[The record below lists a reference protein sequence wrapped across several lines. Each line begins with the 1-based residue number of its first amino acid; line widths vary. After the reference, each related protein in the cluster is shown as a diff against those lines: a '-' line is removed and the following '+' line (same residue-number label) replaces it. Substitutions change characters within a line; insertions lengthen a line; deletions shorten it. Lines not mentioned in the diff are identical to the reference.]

1 MVLPRRSQLGEGR
14 CFPELDLGG
23 ERVGA
28 IPPEFAS
35 AVFAGVGPL
44 MARAAGKGVNAIT
57 VSLIVFV
64 GLWLAS
70 TVFLIVLYTGQEELR
85 KDNAD
90 LRKKNSQL
98 ISSAEQQSVEAA
110 KSAGV
115 GDQTV
120 VGLLEGARAATAKLA
135 TGEEID
141 DVGRV
146 RSKRDEL
153 LQTIRRDALVSAPD
167 SFADASLYGA
177 LQVLYDEYRREH
189 GLRETAEKRV
199 AELDK
204 QVNEQ
209 LAMNTKERDQFDV
222 KSKGLAEEV
231 RSAETG
237 RASSRKDHE
246 QAVAKL
252 EQDFKTYRDQQDA
265 ELTRLRQDKAKLERQ
280 LGDLQ
285 HRLSKIM
292 DDFAEMMVGP
302 EKLATA
308 RQADGT
314 ILSAVPGDQS
324 VYIDLGSK
332 DRLVLGMQFAVY
344 PREAGIPTDGR
355 GKAQLEV
362 VSIGDSSSEC
372 RVVRV
377 APNQVVLEGDIIANP
392 AYDPTRRQNF
402 VVVGDFDLDRDGIPD
417 PAGIATIESI
427 ITGWGGIVADDLTAL
442 TDFVIVGNR
451 PRLPRPASEVPP
463 GQAEVN
469 AAMQRALDRYNNVVE
484 TAGKLAVPV
493 LPQDTFLN
501 FLGFSGRRVARE

>member
-1 MVLPRRSQLGEGR
+1 
-14 CFPELDLGG
+14 
-23 ERVGA
+23 
-28 IPPEFAS
+28 
-35 AVFAGVGPL
+35 

-70 TVFLIVLYTGQEELR
+70 TVFLIVLYTAQEEIR
-85 KDNAD
+85 KENAD
-90 LRKKNSQL
+90 LRKRNSQL
-98 ISSAEQQSVEAA
+98 ISSAEQQSVELA
-110 KSAGV
+110 KAAGV

-120 VGLLEGARAATAKLA
+120 VGLLEAARAATAKLA
-135 TGEEID
+135 SGEEAD

-146 RSKRDEL
+146 RAKRDEL
-153 LQTIRRDALVSAPD
+153 LQSIRRDALVSTPD
-167 SFADASLYGA
+167 AFADASLYAA
-177 LQVLYDEYRREH
+177 LQTLYDEFRREH

-209 LAMNTKERDQFDV
+209 LATNTKERDQFDV
-222 KSKGLAEEV
+222 RSKGLAEEV
-231 RSAETG
+231 RSTETS
-237 RASSRKDHE
+237 RADYRKERD

-252 EQDFKTYRDQQDA
+252 EGDFKSYRDQQDA
-265 ELTRLRQDKAKLERQ
+265 ELTKLRQEKARLERQ
-280 LGDLQ
+280 LTDLQ
-285 HRLSKIM
+285 RRLTKVM
-292 DDFAEMMVGP
+292 DDFAEMMIGP

-308 RQADGT
+308 RQADGAV
-314 ILSAVPGDQS
+314 LSAVPGDTS
-324 VYIDLGSK
+324 VYIDLGAN

-355 GKAQLEV
+355 GKAQIEV
-362 VSIGDSSSEC
+362 VSIGESSSEC

-377 APNQVVLEGDIIANP
+377 SPNHVVLEGDIIANP
-392 AYDPTRRQNF
+392 AYDPQRPQNF

-417 PAGIATIESI
+417 PAGIATVESL
-427 ITGWGGIVADDLTAL
+427 ITSWGGVVADDLSAL

-451 PRLPRPASEVPP
+451 PRQPRPASDVPP

-469 AAMQRALDRYNNVVE
+469 AAMQRALDRFNSVVE
-484 TAGKLAVPV
+484 TADKLAVPV